1 MLRRHDIDSIDM
13 RSFDLNLARV
23 FVLLYETG
31 SVTATAE
38 TLHVTQPTVSYSLGK
53 LRRHF
58 GDELFRRTGRG
69 LTPTAGGLRLYEPLR
84 RALAEIDEAT
94 RQADAFDPETM
105 SGRFTIALSDLG
117 EVTLLPLLVAAA
129 RERAPRVSFAI
140 RPLDVEDAEGR
151 LRRGDLDAFVATPPL
166 TSHRTVRIP
175 LFRERYVGM
184 VATDHPRIRGESVTL
199 PDLTAEHHATVSGPS
214 GHVVPRALL
223 AAHGL
228 LDRVAV
234 DATRFSML
242 PYLMEKTDLV
252 AIVPEY
258 VGEAFT
264 ASHRVRLVRL
274 PFETEPI
281 EVALYARHESSRS
294 PAQRWLVAFMAEVL
308 GERVS
313 PAQLPPHGAPQ
324 QEAFPGG

>member
-1 MLRRHDIDSIDM
+1 M
-13 RSFDLNLARV
+13 RNFDLNLARV

-38 TLHVTQPTVSYSLGK
+38 ALHVTQPTVSYSLGK

-69 LTPTAGGLRLYEPLR
+69 LTPTAGARRLYEPLQ
-84 RALAEIDEAT
+84 RALADIDGT
-94 RQADAFDPETM
+94 VRQADSFDPGTM
-105 SGRFTIALSDLG
+105 PGRFTVALSDLG
-117 EVTLLPLLVAAA
+117 EATLLPRLLAAA
-129 RERAPRVSFAI
+129 REHAPRVSFTV
-140 RPLDVEDAEGR
+140 RPLDVDEAEDQ
-151 LRRGDLDAFVATPPL
+151 LHRGDLDAFVATPVL

-175 LFRERYVGM
+175 LFNERYVGM
-184 VATDHPRIRGESVTL
+184 VAADHPRVRGEAVTL
-199 PDLTAEHHATVSGPS
+199 PELAAEHHATVFGPS
-214 GHVVPRALL
+214 GHVVPRAAL

-228 LDRVAV
+228 LDRVV
-234 DATRFSML
+234 VEATRFSML
-242 PYLMEKTDLV
+242 PYLLEQTDLI

-258 VGEAFT
+258 VGEVFT
-264 ASHRVRLVRL
+264 SFRPLRLVRL

-294 PAQRWLVAFMAEVL
+294 PSQRWLVEFMSKVL

-313 PAQLPPHGAPQ
+313 PAQLPPYAVQ
-324 QEAFPGG
+324 

>member
-1 MLRRHDIDSIDM
+1 M
-13 RSFDLNLARV
+13 RTFDLNLARV

-31 SVTATAE
+31 SVTVTAD

-69 LTPTAGGLRLYEPLR
+69 LTPTAGALRLYEPLQ
-84 RALAEIDEAT
+84 RALADIDST
-94 RQADAFDPETM
+94 VRQADVFDPGVM
-105 SGRFTIALSDLG
+105 CGRFTLALSDLG
-117 EVTLLPLLVAAA
+117 EVTLLPRLLAAA
-129 RERAPRVSFAI
+129 RERAPGVSFTV
-140 RPLDVEDAEGR
+140 RPLDVDEAEHQ
-151 LRRGDLDAFVATPPL
+151 LRRGDLDAFVATPVL

-175 LFRERYVGM
+175 LFHERYVGM
-184 VATDHPRIRGESVTL
+184 VAADHPRVRGESVTL
-199 PDLTAEHHATVSGPS
+199 AELAAESHATVFGPS
-214 GHVVPRALL
+214 GHVVPRAVL

-228 LDRVAV
+228 LDRVVV

-242 PYLMEKTDLV
+242 PYLLEQTDLI

-258 VGEAFT
+258 VGEVF
-264 ASHRVRLVRL
+264 ASSHQLRMVRL
-274 PFETEPI
+274 PFDTEPI

-294 PAQRWLVAFMAEVL
+294 PSQRWLVQFMSEVL

-313 PAQLPPHGAPQ
+313 PAQLPPSAAP
-324 QEAFPGG
+324 

>member
-1 MLRRHDIDSIDM
+1 MGT
-13 RSFDLNLARV
+13 FDLNLARV

-69 LTPTAGGLRLYEPLR
+69 VTPTAGGRRLYEPLK
-84 RALAEIDEAT
+84 RALTELDEAA
-94 RQADAFDPETM
+94 RQADVFDPLTM
-105 SGRFTIALSDLG
+105 SGRFTVALSDLG
-117 EVTLLPLLVAAA
+117 EATLLPHLVATT
-129 RERAPRVSFAI
+129 RERAPGVSFAI
-140 RPLDVEDAEGR
+140 RALDVDEAEGQ
-151 LRRGDLDAFVATPPL
+151 LRRGDLDAFVATPVL
-166 TSHRTVRIP
+166 TSHLTVRIP
-175 LFRERYVGM
+175 LFRERYVAM
-184 VATDHPRIRGESVTL
+184 IAVDHPRIRGEAVSF
-199 PDLTAEHHATVSGPS
+199 DELTAEHHVAVSGPS
-214 GHVVPRALL
+214 GHVVPRAML

-242 PYLMEKTDLV
+242 PYLMDRTDLI

-258 VGEAFT
+258 VGEVFT

-274 PFETEPI
+274 PFDSEPI

-294 PAQRWLVAFMAEVL
+294 PAQRWLVQFMAEVL
-308 GERVS
+308 GERLS
-313 PAQLPPHGAPQ
+313 PAQLPPYGR
-324 QEAFPGG
+324 

>member
-1 MLRRHDIDSIDM
+1 MFYRHDIDCFDM
-13 RSFDLNLARV
+13 RNFDLNLARV

-38 TLHVTQPTVSYSLGK
+38 ALHVTQPTVSYSLGK

-69 LTPTAGGLRLYEPLR
+69 LTPTAGARRLYEPLQ
-84 RALAEIDEAT
+84 RALADIDGT
-94 RQADAFDPETM
+94 VRQADTFDPETM
-105 SGRFTIALSDLG
+105 PGRFTVALSDLG
-117 EVTLLPLLVAAA
+117 EATLLPRLLAAA
-129 RERAPRVSFAI
+129 REHAPRVSFTV
-140 RPLDVEDAEGR
+140 RPLDVDEAEDQ
-151 LRRGDLDAFVATPPL
+151 LHRGDLDAFVATPVL

-175 LFRERYVGM
+175 LFNERYVGM
-184 VATDHPRIRGESVTL
+184 VAADHPRVRDEAVTL
-199 PDLTAEHHATVSGPS
+199 PELAAEHHATVFGPS
-214 GHVVPRALL
+214 GHVVPRAAL

-228 LDRVAV
+228 LDRVV
-234 DATRFSML
+234 VEATRFSML
-242 PYLMEKTDLV
+242 PYLLEQTDLI

-258 VGEAFT
+258 VGEVFT
-264 ASHRVRLVRL
+264 SFRPLRLVRL

-294 PAQRWLVAFMAEVL
+294 PSQRWLVEFMARVL

-313 PAQLPPHGAPQ
+313 PAQLPPYAAQ
-324 QEAFPGG
+324 

>member
-1 MLRRHDIDSIDM
+1 M
-13 RSFDLNLARV
+13 RTFDLNLARV

-31 SVTATAE
+31 SVTVTAD

-69 LTPTAGGLRLYEPLR
+69 LTPTAGARRLYEPLQ
-84 RALAEIDEAT
+84 RALADIDST
-94 RQADAFDPETM
+94 VRQADVFDPGAM
-105 SGRFTIALSDLG
+105 SGRFTLALSDLG
-117 EVTLLPLLVAAA
+117 EVTLLPRLLAAA
-129 RERAPRVSFAI
+129 RERATGVSFTV
-140 RPLDVEDAEGR
+140 RPLDVDEAEHQ
-151 LRRGDLDAFVATPPL
+151 LRRGDLDAFVATPVL

-175 LFRERYVGM
+175 LFHERYVGM
-184 VATDHPRIRGESVTL
+184 VAADHPRVRGESVTL
-199 PDLTAEHHATVSGPS
+199 AELAAESHATVFGPS
-214 GHVVPRALL
+214 GHVVPRAVL

-228 LDRVAV
+228 LDRVVV

-242 PYLMEKTDLV
+242 PYLLEQTDLI

-258 VGEAFT
+258 VGEVF
-264 ASHRVRLVRL
+264 ASSHQLRMVRL
-274 PFETEPI
+274 PFDTEPI

-294 PAQRWLVAFMAEVL
+294 PSQRWLVQFMSEVL

-313 PAQLPPHGAPQ
+313 PAQLPPSATP
-324 QEAFPGG
+324 

>member
-1 MLRRHDIDSIDM
+1 M
-13 RSFDLNLARV
+13 RTFDLNLARV

-31 SVTATAE
+31 SVTVTAD

-69 LTPTAGGLRLYEPLR
+69 LTPTAGARRLYEPLQ
-84 RALAEIDEAT
+84 RALADIDST
-94 RQADAFDPETM
+94 VRQADVFDPGVM
-105 SGRFTIALSDLG
+105 CGRFTLALSDLG
-117 EVTLLPLLVAAA
+117 EVTLLPRLLAAA
-129 RERAPRVSFAI
+129 RERAPGVSFTV
-140 RPLDVEDAEGR
+140 RPLDVDEAEHQ
-151 LRRGDLDAFVATPPL
+151 LRRGDLDAFVATPVL

-175 LFRERYVGM
+175 LFHERYVGM
-184 VATDHPRIRGESVTL
+184 VAADHPRVRGESVTL
-199 PDLTAEHHATVSGPS
+199 AELAAESHATVFGPS
-214 GHVVPRALL
+214 GHVVPRAVL

-228 LDRVAV
+228 LDRVVV

-242 PYLMEKTDLV
+242 PYLLEQTDLI

-258 VGEAFT
+258 VGEVF
-264 ASHRVRLVRL
+264 ASSHQLRMVRL
-274 PFETEPI
+274 PFDTEPI

-294 PAQRWLVAFMAEVL
+294 PSQRWLVQFMAEVL

-313 PAQLPPHGAPQ
+313 PAQLPPSPAP
-324 QEAFPGG
+324 

>member
-1 MLRRHDIDSIDM
+1 M
-13 RSFDLNLARV
+13 RTFDLNLARV

-31 SVTATAE
+31 SVTVTAD

-69 LTPTAGGLRLYEPLR
+69 LTPTAGARRLYEPLQ
-84 RALAEIDEAT
+84 RALADIDST
-94 RQADAFDPETM
+94 VRQADVFDPGAM
-105 SGRFTIALSDLG
+105 SGRFTVALSDLG
-117 EVTLLPLLVAAA
+117 EVTLLPRLLAAA
-129 RERAPRVSFAI
+129 RERATGVSFTV
-140 RPLDVEDAEGR
+140 RPLDVDEAEHQ
-151 LRRGDLDAFVATPPL
+151 LRRGDLDAFVATPVL

-175 LFRERYVGM
+175 LFHERYVGM
-184 VATDHPRIRGESVTL
+184 VAADHPRVRGESVTL
-199 PDLTAEHHATVSGPS
+199 AELAAESHATVFGPS
-214 GHVVPRALL
+214 GHVVPRAVL

-228 LDRVAV
+228 LDRVVV

-242 PYLMEKTDLV
+242 PYLLEQTDLI

-258 VGEAFT
+258 VGEVF
-264 ASHRVRLVRL
+264 ASSHQLRMVRL
-274 PFETEPI
+274 PFDTEPI

-294 PAQRWLVAFMAEVL
+294 PSQRWLVQFMSEVL

-313 PAQLPPHGAPQ
+313 PAQLPPSAAP
-324 QEAFPGG
+324 

>member
-1 MLRRHDIDSIDM
+1 M
-13 RSFDLNLARV
+13 RTFDLNLARV

-31 SVTATAE
+31 SVTVTAD

-69 LTPTAGGLRLYEPLR
+69 LTPTAGARRLYEPLQ
-84 RALAEIDEAT
+84 RALADIDST
-94 RQADAFDPETM
+94 VRQADVFDPGAM
-105 SGRFTIALSDLG
+105 SGRFTLALSDLG
-117 EVTLLPLLVAAA
+117 EVTLLPRLLAAA
-129 RERAPRVSFAI
+129 RERATGVSFTV
-140 RPLDVEDAEGR
+140 RPLDVDEAEHQ
-151 LRRGDLDAFVATPPL
+151 LRRGDLDAFVATPVL

-175 LFRERYVGM
+175 LFHERYVGM
-184 VATDHPRIRGESVTL
+184 VAADHPRVRGESVTL
-199 PDLTAEHHATVSGPS
+199 AELAAESHATVFGPS
-214 GHVVPRALL
+214 GHVVPRAVL

-228 LDRVAV
+228 LDRVVV

-242 PYLMEKTDLV
+242 PYLLEQTDLI

-258 VGEAFT
+258 VGEVF
-264 ASHRVRLVRL
+264 ASSHQLRMVRL
-274 PFETEPI
+274 PFDTEPI

-294 PAQRWLVAFMAEVL
+294 PSQRWLVQFMSEVL

-313 PAQLPPHGAPQ
+313 PAQLPPSAAP
-324 QEAFPGG
+324 

>member
-1 MLRRHDIDSIDM
+1 MGT
-13 RSFDLNLARV
+13 FDLNLARV

-38 TLHVTQPTVSYSLGK
+38 TLHVTQPTVSYSLVK

-58 GDELFRRTGRG
+58 DDELFRRNGRG
-69 LTPTAGGLRLYEPLR
+69 LTPTAGARRLYEPLQ
-84 RALAEIDEAT
+84 RALADIDVT
-94 RQADAFDPETM
+94 VRQADVFDPGTM

-117 EVTLLPLLVAAA
+117 EATLLPRLLAAA
-129 RERAPRVSFAI
+129 RDRAPGVSFTV
-140 RPLDVEDAEGR
+140 RPFDVEEAESQ
-151 LRRGDLDAFVATPPL
+151 LRRGDLDAFVATPVI

-175 LFRERYVGM
+175 LFQERYVLM
-184 VATDHPRIRGESVTL
+184 IAADHPRIRGDAITL
-199 PDLTAEHHATVSGPS
+199 CDLAAEHHATVFGPS
-214 GHVVPRALL
+214 GHVTPRAVL

-228 LDRVAV
+228 LERVVV

-242 PYLMEKTDLV
+242 PYLLEQTDLI

-258 VGEAFT
+258 VGEVFT

-274 PFETEPI
+274 PFETDPI

-294 PAQRWLVAFMAEVL
+294 PAQRWLVRFMTEVL
-308 GERVS
+308 GEPVS
-313 PAQLPPHGAPQ
+313 PAQLPPSTAR
-324 QEAFPGG
+324 

>member
-1 MLRRHDIDSIDM
+1 MFRLSDIESIDM
-13 RSFDLNLARV
+13 GTFDLNLARV

-58 GDELFRRTGRG
+58 DDELFRRTGRG
-69 LTPTAGGLRLYEPLR
+69 LTPTAGARRLYEPLQ
-84 RALAEIDEAT
+84 RALAEIDGT
-94 RQADAFDPETM
+94 VRQADTFDPETM

-117 EVTLLPLLVAAA
+117 EATLLPRLLAAA
-129 RERAPRVSFAI
+129 RERAPGVSFTV
-140 RPLDVEDAEGR
+140 RPFDVEDAEGQ
-151 LRRGDLDAFVATPPL
+151 LRRGDLDAFVATPVL

-175 LFRERYVGM
+175 LFQERYVLM
-184 VATDHPRIRGESVTL
+184 VAADHPRVRGDAVTL
-199 PDLTAEHHATVSGPS
+199 PELAAEYHATVSGPS
-214 GHVVPRALL
+214 GHVTPRALL

-228 LDRVAV
+228 LDRVIV

-242 PYLMEKTDLV
+242 PYLLEQTDLT

-258 VGEAFT
+258 VGEVFT

-274 PFETEPI
+274 PFETDPI

-294 PAQRWLVAFMAEVL
+294 PAQRWLVRFMAEVL
-308 GERVS
+308 GEQVS
-313 PAQLPPHGAPQ
+313 LAQLPPTA
-324 QEAFPGG
+324 ATT

>member
-1 MLRRHDIDSIDM
+1 MGT
-13 RSFDLNLARV
+13 FDLNLARV

-38 TLHVTQPTVSYSLGK
+38 TLHVTQPTVSYSLAK

-58 GDELFRRTGRG
+58 DDELFRRTGRG
-69 LTPTAGGLRLYEPLR
+69 LTPTAGALRLYEPLQ
-84 RALAEIDEAT
+84 RALAEIDGT
-94 RQADAFDPETM
+94 VRQADDFDPETM

-117 EVTLLPLLVAAA
+117 EATLLPRLLAAA
-129 RERAPRVSFAI
+129 RERAPGVSFTV
-140 RPLDVEDAEGR
+140 RPFDVEEAESQ
-151 LRRGDLDAFVATPPL
+151 LRRGDLDAFVATPVL

-175 LFRERYVGM
+175 LFGERYVGM
-184 VATDHPRIRGESVTL
+184 VAADHPRVRGDAVTL
-199 PDLTAEHHATVSGPS
+199 PELAAEHHATVFGPS
-214 GHVVPRALL
+214 GHVAPRAVL

-228 LDRVAV
+228 LERVAV

-242 PYLMEKTDLV
+242 PYLLEQTDLI

-258 VGEAFT
+258 VGEVFT

-294 PAQRWLVAFMAEVL
+294 PAQRWLVRFMAEVL
-308 GERVS
+308 GEQVS
-313 PAQLPPHGAPQ
+313 PAQLPPSTAR
-324 QEAFPGG
+324 

>member
-1 MLRRHDIDSIDM
+1 M
-13 RSFDLNLARV
+13 RNFDLNLTRV

-38 TLHVTQPTVSYSLGK
+38 TLHLTQPTVSYSLAK

-58 GDELFRRTGRG
+58 DDELFRRTGRG
-69 LTPTAGGLRLYEPLR
+69 LTPTAGARRLYEPLR
-84 RALAEIDEAT
+84 RALADIDGAIG
-94 RQADAFDPETM
+94 QADDFDPATM
-105 SGRFTIALSDLG
+105 SGRFTLALSDLG
-117 EVTLLPLLVAAA
+117 EATLLPRLLAAA
-129 RERAPRVSFAI
+129 RERAPGVSFSV
-140 RPLDVEDAEGR
+140 RPLDVDDAESQ
-151 LRRGDLDAFVATPPL
+151 LRRGDLDAFVATPVL

-175 LFRERYVGM
+175 LFHERYVAM
-184 VATDHPRIRGESVTL
+184 VAADHPRVRGDSVTL
-199 PDLTAEHHATVSGPS
+199 SDLAAEHHATVFGPS
-214 GHVVPRALL
+214 GHVVPRAVL

-242 PYLMEKTDLV
+242 PYLLEQTDLI

-258 VGEAFT
+258 VGEVFT
-264 ASHRVRLVRL
+264 ASHRLRLVRL

-294 PAQRWLVAFMAEVL
+294 PSQRWLVQFMAEVL

-313 PAQLPPHGAPQ
+313 PAQLPPYAP
-324 QEAFPGG
+324 